1 MKLLQICSFLLML
14 LILVSPIFAEEHAA
28 EETLPPIKKYAEFTL
43 SGTYADTKT
52 VSTFSAS
59 PTKTLRGLFKKLD
72 ALKTDEDLAGII
84 FKIEGVSL
92 GWATLQE
99 IRNKLNEFREAE
111 KETIAY
117 LESGGNAEYLL
128 AATMDRIVL
137 TPTGS
142 LNLTG
147 LRAEVIFYKGL
158 FDKLDIEADL
168 LAMGKYKS
176 GVEPYM
182 RDGMSDAFRESMTA
196 LLDDLYTQ
204 LLNHIAESREAISTE
219 TASALINRAPFTAEE
234 AKQEKLVDA
243 LQYYDELVT
252 TLKTASQD
260 EEVQVVKPSFERKRT
275 VPDMNSFAGLMQL
288 FSILNPPQRARAAG
302 ENQIAL
308 IYASG
313 PILPDMD
320 VPLISMSAITPK
332 ALKKAFE
339 KARTDDSVRA
349 VVLRIDSPGGSAF
362 ASDLIWREV
371 MLTQREKPV
380 VVSMGNVAASGGYY
394 IAMAAGTIVAHPST
408 LTGSIGVF
416 GGKLNLKGLYN
427 KAGLTKEI
435 ITHGQNATLYS
446 DYGGFTPTERERVEK
461 MMKTVYEN
469 FVNKAATGRSKS
481 FDEIDEIAQ
490 GRVWT
495 GKQAQELG
503 LVDELGGLEDALSIA
518 KKQAGFAEDDKVNL
532 IVLPKQRPLF
542 EQLIEQM
549 IEDTEGSIQLEGW
562 KIGRLKGWG
571 FQPSIL
577 PAFHSLFGTQ
587 WQHVVTWLSLF
598 GFEDGTQIV
607 TILPYDILIR

>member
-1 MKLLQICSFLLML
+1 MKLIKTYASLLAL
-14 LILVSPIFAEEHAA
+14 LLLVSPIFAQ
-28 EETLPPIKKYAEFTL
+28 EETETETTLPVKKYAEFTL
-43 SGTYADTKT
+43 SGTYTDTKV
-52 VSTFSAS
+52 VSTFGTSS
-59 PTKTLRGLFKKLD
+59 TKTIRGLFKKLD
-72 ALKTDEDLAGII
+72 ALKKDDDLAGII

-137 TPTGS
+137 MPAGG

-147 LRAEVIFYKGL
+147 LRAEVLFYKGL
-158 FDKLDIEADL
+158 LDKLDIEADM

-176 GVEPYM
+176 GVEPYL
-182 RDGMSDAFRESMTA
+182 RESMSDAFRESMTT
-196 LLDDLYTQ
+196 LLDDLYAQ
-204 LLNHIAESREAISTE
+204 LLSYIAEGRDGISTE
-219 TASALINRAPFTAEE
+219 EASDLINRGPFTAEE
-234 AKQEKLVDA
+234 ANQEKLVDV
-243 LQYYDELVT
+243 LQYYDELLA
-252 TLKTASQD
+252 TLKSSSED
-260 EEVQVVKPSFERKRT
+260 EDVQVVKPGSERQRK

-288 FSILNPPQRARAAG
+288 LSILSPPQRAQAAS

-313 PILPDMD
+313 AILPDID
-320 VPLISMSAITPK
+320 SIFTPMSVITPK
-332 ALKKAFE
+332 TLKKAFE

-349 VVLRIDSPGGSAF
+349 VVFRIDSPGGSAL

-394 IAMAAGTIVAHPST
+394 IAMAAGTIVAQPST

-435 ITHGQNATLYS
+435 IAHGQNATLYS

-461 MMKTVYEN
+461 MMKTVYED
-469 FVNKAATGRSKS
+469 FVNKAASGRSKS
-481 FDEIDEIAQ
+481 FDDIDKIAQ

-495 GKQAQELG
+495 GRQAQELG
-503 LVDELGGLEDALSIA
+503 LVDELGGLDDALSIA
-518 KKQAGFAEDDKVNL
+518 KEQAGFVEGDKVNL
-532 IVLPKQRPLF
+532 IVLPKQRPF
-542 EQLIEQM
+542 IEQLLEQM
-549 IEDTEGSIQLEGW
+549 IEDTQGSIRSGWVTQSVQLASSHPMLSMLG
-562 KIGRLKGWG
+562 K
-571 FQPSIL
+571 QS
-577 PAFHSLFGTQ
+577 
-587 WQHVVTWLSLF
+587 QHLLAWLSLF
-598 GFEDGTQIV
+598 GFEDGTQVV

>member
-1 MKLLQICSFLLML
+1 MKLGKRYVSL
-14 LILVSPIFAEEHAA
+14 LILLLLVSPIFAEEHAA
-28 EETLPPIKKYAEFTL
+28 EETPPPVKKYAEFTL
-43 SGTYADTKT
+43 GGTYADTKT
-52 VSTFSAS
+52 VSTFGTSS
-59 PTKTLRGLFKKLD
+59 TKTLRGLFKKLD
-72 ALKTDEDLAGII
+72 ALKTDDDLAGVI
-84 FKIEGVSL
+84 FKIEGISL

-99 IRNKLNEFREAE
+99 IRNKLNEFQDAG
-111 KETIAY
+111 KETIGY

-137 TPTGS
+137 MPTGS
-142 LNLTG
+142 LTLTG

-158 FDKLDIEADL
+158 LNKLDIEADM

-182 RDGMSDAFRESMTA
+182 REGMSDEFRESMTA
-196 LLDDLYTQ
+196 LLDDLYAQ
-204 LLNHIAESREAISTE
+204 LLNHIAESRDGISTE
-219 TASALINRAPFTAEE
+219 TASDLINRGPFTAKE

-252 TLKTASQD
+252 TLKNASED
-260 EEVQVVKPSFERKRT
+260 EKVQVVKPSFERKRT

-288 FSILNPPQRARAAG
+288 FSMLNPPQRARAAG

-313 PILPDMD
+313 PILPDIDSPFIPM
-320 VPLISMSAITPK
+320 LAITPK
-332 ALKKAFE
+332 GLKKAFE
-339 KARTDDSVRA
+339 KARTDDAVRA
-349 VVLRIDSPGGSAF
+349 VVLRIDSPGGSAL

-435 ITHGQNATLYS
+435 IAHGQNATLYS

-461 MMKTVYEN
+461 MMKTVYED
-469 FVNKAATGRSKS
+469 FVNKAAAGRSKT

-503 LVDELGGLEDALSIA
+503 LVDELGGLDYALSIA
-518 KKQAGFAEDDKVNL
+518 KEQAGFAEDDKVNL

-549 IEDTEGSIQLEGW
+549 IEGTEGSIQVPLHLTSRHPVLSMLG
-562 KIGRLKGWG
+562 K
-571 FQPSIL
+571 
-577 PAFHSLFGTQ
+577 HS
-587 WQHVVTWLSLF
+587 QHIITWLTLF

>member
-1 MKLLQICSFLLML
+1 MKLLQTCTALLVL
-14 LILVSPIFAEEHAA
+14 LAFVSPLFAEGQAV
-28 EETLPPIKKYAEFTL
+28 EEAPSPVKKYAEFTL
-43 SGTYADTKT
+43 SGTYTDTKV
-52 VSTFSAS
+52 VSTFGTSS
-59 PTKTLRGLFKKLD
+59 TKTIRGLFKKLD
-72 ALKTDEDLAGII
+72 ALKTDDGLAGVI
-84 FKIEGVSL
+84 FKIEGVSV

-99 IRNKLNEFREAE
+99 IRNKLNEFRAAE

-137 TPTGS
+137 MPTGS

-147 LRAEVIFYKGL
+147 LRAEVLFYKGL
-158 FDKLDIEADL
+158 LDKLDIQADM

-182 RDGMSDAFRESMTA
+182 REGMSDAFRESMTA
-196 LLDDLYTQ
+196 LLDDLYAQ
-204 LLNHIAESREAISTE
+204 LLNHIDEGRDGIPTE
-219 TASALINRAPFTAEE
+219 TASDLINRGPFTAKE
-234 AKQEKLVDA
+234 AAHEKLVDV

-252 TLKTASQD
+252 TLKAASED
-260 EEVQVVKPSFERKRT
+260 EKVAVVKPSFERKRT

-288 FSILNPPQRARAAG
+288 FSMLNPPQRAQVTA

-313 PILPDMD
+313 TILPDIDSIFTPM
-320 VPLISMSAITPK
+320 SMITPK
-332 ALKKAFE
+332 TLKKAFE

-349 VVLRIDSPGGSAF
+349 VVLRIDSPGGSAL
-362 ASDLIWREV
+362 ASDLIWRDV

-394 IAMAAGTIVAHPST
+394 IAMAAGTIVAQPST

-435 ITHGQNATLYS
+435 IAHGQNATLYS

-461 MMKTVYEN
+461 MMRTVYED
-469 FVNKAATGRSKS
+469 FVNKAAAGRSKS
-481 FDEIDEIAQ
+481 FDDIDEIAQ

-495 GKQAQELG
+495 GRQAQELG
-503 LVDELGGLEDALSIA
+503 LVDELGGLDDALSIA
-518 KKQAGFAEDDKVNL
+518 KKQAGFTEDDKLNL
-532 IVLPKQRPLF
+532 IVLPKQRPFF
-542 EQLIEQM
+542 EQLIEQI
-549 IEDTEGSIQLEGW
+549 IEDTEGSIQVPLQLTSRHPVLSMLG
-562 KIGRLKGWG
+562 K
-571 FQPSIL
+571 QS
-577 PAFHSLFGTQ
+577 
-587 WQHVVTWLSLF
+587 QHLLAWLSLF
-598 GFEDGTQIV
+598 GFEGGTQIV
-607 TILPYDILIR
+607 TILPYDISIR

>member
-1 MKLLQICSFLLML
+1 MKLLQTCTFLLTL
-14 LILVSPIFAEEHAA
+14 LILVSPVFAEEKVA
-28 EETLPPIKKYAEFTL
+28 EETPPPTKKYVEFTL
-43 SGTYADTKT
+43 NGTYTDTKT
-52 VSTFSAS
+52 VSTFGTSS
-59 PTKTLRGLFKKLD
+59 TKTLRGLFKKLD
-72 ALKTDEDLAGII
+72 ALKTDDEIAGVI
-84 FKIEGVSL
+84 FKIEGVGL

-99 IRNKLNEFREAE
+99 IRNKLNEFHETG
-111 KETIAY
+111 KETIGY

-137 TPTGS
+137 MPTGS
-142 LNLTG
+142 LTLTG
-147 LRAEVIFYKGL
+147 LRAEVLFYKGL
-158 FDKLDIEADL
+158 LDKLDIEADM

-196 LLDDLYTQ
+196 LLDDLYAQ
-204 LLNHIAESREAISTE
+204 LLNHLAERRESIT
-219 TASALINRAPFTAEE
+219 TKNASDLMNRGPFTAEE

-243 LQYYDELVT
+243 LQYYDELIAE
-252 TLKTASQD
+252 LKSAPEN
-260 EEVQVVKPSFERKRT
+260 EEVQVVKPGFERKRK

-288 FSILNPPQRARAAG
+288 FSMLNPPQRAQAAA
-302 ENQIAL
+302 EHQIAL

-313 PILPDMD
+313 PILPDID
-320 VPLISMSAITPK
+320 SPFIAMSAITPK

-339 KARTDDSVRA
+339 KARTDDTVQA
-349 VVLRIDSPGGSAF
+349 VVFRIDSPGGSAL

-435 ITHGQNATLYS
+435 ISHGQNATLYS

-461 MMKTVYEN
+461 MMKTVYED
-469 FVNKAATGRSKS
+469 FVNKAATGRNKS

-495 GKQAQELG
+495 GKQAKELG
-503 LVDELGGLEDALSIA
+503 LVDEIGGLDTALSIA

-532 IVLPKQRPLF
+532 IVLPKQRPFF
-542 EQLIEQM
+542 EQLLEQM
-549 IEDTEGSIQLEGW
+549 IEDTDSSIQLPLQSAANHPVLSMLGT
-562 KIGRLKGWG
+562 
-571 FQPSIL
+571 PS
-577 PAFHSLFGTQ
+577 
-587 WQHVVTWLSLF
+587 QHIITWLSLF
-598 GFEDGTQIV
+598 GFKDGTQIV
-607 TILPYDILIR
+607 TILPYDILIY